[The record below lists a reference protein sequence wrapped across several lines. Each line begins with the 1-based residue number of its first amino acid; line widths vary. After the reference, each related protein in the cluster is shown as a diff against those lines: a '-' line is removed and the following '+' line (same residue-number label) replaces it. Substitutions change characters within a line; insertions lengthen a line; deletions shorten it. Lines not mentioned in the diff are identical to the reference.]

1 MENTI
6 DVPQKTKTTV
16 AMWSRNPQ
24 ISSETQSCP
33 TLCNPMNRSMPGLPV
48 HHKLPEFIQTHAHGV
63 GDAIQP
69 SHPVVPFSS
78 CPKSLPASGSFPMSQ
93 LFAWGSQSI
102 GVSASAS
109 VLPMDTQESYSW
121 AYIYP
126 DRTAIQKNTCTPMFT
141 AALFTTA
148 KTWKHL
154 SINI

>member
-16 AMWSRNPQ
+16 TMWSRNPQ
-24 ISSETQSCP
+24 ISSVTQSCP
-33 TLCNPMNRSMPGLPV
+33 TLCDPTNRSMPGLPV
-48 HHKLPEFIQTHAHGV
+48 HHELPEFIQTHAHRV

-78 CPKSLPASGSFPMSQ
+78 CPQSLPASGSFPMSQ

-121 AYIYP
+121 AYTQTELQFKKIHAPPCSQQHYL
-126 DRTAIQKNTCTPMFT
+126 Q
-141 AALFTTA
+141 
-148 KTWKHL
+148 
-154 SINI
+154 